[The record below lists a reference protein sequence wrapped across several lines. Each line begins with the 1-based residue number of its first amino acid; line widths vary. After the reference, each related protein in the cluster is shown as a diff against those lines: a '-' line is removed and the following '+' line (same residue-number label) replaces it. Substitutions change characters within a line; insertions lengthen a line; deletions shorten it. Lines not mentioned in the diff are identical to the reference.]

1 MGTVNLRLP
10 NSLHKQVREL
20 AKQENVSINQFITLA
35 LAEKISALATEDYL
49 EERGARGQRDRFER
63 ALARVADVEP
73 IPQDAL

>member
-35 LAEKISALATEDYL
+35 LAEKISALITEDYL
-49 EERGARGQRDRFER
+49 EERAARGQRDKFEQ

-73 IPQDAL
+73 LPQDVL